1 MPSNCS
7 EFEVKLLFPKDRLKA
22 IEKFIVAK
30 GGIRRQRLQ
39 AAYID
44 TPNFLLT
51 QAGIAFRLRK
61 EGSQWVQTL
70 KVSTPNPL
78 ERLEHNVVLEAVGS
92 AIPKWMPELHKNHES
107 GRLLY
112 KRFPK
117 LRSEDLQICYQTD
130 IWRRKAFVSNH
141 QGVIEYALDIGFIY
155 TNLVNGVA
163 KTIVQELE
171 IELKEGDP
179 LNVLRHARD
188 MIKIHKAYID
198 TRSKS
203 ERGFLLACGLQ
214 FSPPVKAKSVS
225 IRGVKAQTEIIHLLM
240 NSCLSQVLSNQSV
253 LNADFDQYSEYLHQ
267 LRIGLRRLKVLLKYL
282 ARQNILI
289 SDEGGEVFKRTF
301 DKLGQYRDN
310 HYIVSVL
317 NPILLSLGDLEI
329 RLASIKELPNPALIT
344 RDKDFQLLLIELM
357 MMGVSKTATSTK
369 YTESKNSKKG
379 AGDFKKTVVKL
390 LDSGFQFI
398 ESRIVRFAIL
408 DDEGIHAIRKKMK
421 FVRYSLE
428 FFKEYC
434 SQDKYAKFFK
444 EITAALECFG
454 MFNDVCV
461 AISRIDGLAQ
471 DDPSLLHALNWLKI
485 ERQRLRTLCEKSAKK
500 LVGAALPW
508 KGRSVLALQ

>member
-1 MPSNCS
+1 MPSNSS
-7 EFEVKLLFPKDRLKA
+7 EFEVKLLFPEGRLKA

-30 GGIRRQRLQ
+30 GGIRRQHLQ

-78 ERLEHNVVLEAVGS
+78 ERLEHNVVLGAIGN
-92 AIPKWMPELHKNHES
+92 AIPKWMPELHKNHDS

-112 KRFPK
+112 KRFPE

-130 IWRRKAFVSNH
+130 IWRRKAYVSNH
-141 QGVIEYALDIGFIY
+141 QGTIEFALDIGFIY
-155 TNLVNGVA
+155 TNLVNGAA
-163 KTIVQELE
+163 KTTVQELE

-179 LNVLRHARD
+179 LNVLRHTRD

-203 ERGFLLACGLQ
+203 ERGFLLARGLQ
-214 FSPPVKAKSVS
+214 FSPPVKAKSIS
-225 IRGVKAQTEIIHLLM
+225 IKKVKDKPEIIHLLM

-267 LRIGLRRLKVLLKYL
+267 LRIGLRRSKVLLKYL
-282 ARQNILI
+282 ARQDIFI

-301 DKLGQYRDN
+301 DQLGQYRDN
-310 HYIVSVL
+310 HYIASVL
-317 NPILLSLGDLEI
+317 NPLLLSLGHLEI

-357 MMGVSKTATSTK
+357 MMGVSKVATPAK
-369 YTESKNSKKG
+369 FTESKNSKKE
-379 AGDFKKTVVKL
+379 AGDLKKTVAKL
-390 LDSGFQFI
+390 LDSGFQFMDN
-398 ESRIVRFAIL
+398 RISRFADL

-428 FFKEYC
+428 FFKDYC
-434 SQDKYAKFFK
+434 SQDRYAKFFK
-444 EITAALECFG
+444 EITAALEYFG

-461 AISRIDGLAQ
+461 AIGRIEGLAQ
-471 DDPSLLHALNWLKI
+471 GDSGLLHALDWLKI

-500 LVGAALPW
+500 LVGAAVPW
-508 KGRSVLALQ
+508 RGWY